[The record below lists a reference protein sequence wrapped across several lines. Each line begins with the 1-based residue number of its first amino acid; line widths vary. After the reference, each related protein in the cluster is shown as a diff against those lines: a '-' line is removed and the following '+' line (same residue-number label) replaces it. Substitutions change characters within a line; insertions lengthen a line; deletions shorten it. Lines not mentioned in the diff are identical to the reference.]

1 MEHYE
6 PPQPRLV
13 LLYRAEI
20 EVAPPQQLGLTPAGE
35 RRIYPILGGRFD
47 GERLSGRIL
56 AGGADWQIVREE
68 APNGAEVRIEM
79 RVEARFTMETRD
91 GALIYVQNQGIR
103 RAAPEQV
110 RRMMAGEAVDP
121 ATYYFRMTPRF
132 ETGDARYAWL
142 NGTIAVA
149 SGMRRP
155 ASVVYD
161 VYAVE

>member
-1 MEHYE
+1 MKPYE

-13 LLYRAEI
+13 HIYRADI
-20 EVAPPQQLGLTPAGE
+20 TVAPPQLIGLTPAGE

-56 AGGADWQIVREE
+56 AGGADWQLVRE
-68 APNGAEVRIEM
+68 AAGQVEM

-103 RAAPEQV
+103 RATPEQV
-110 RRMMAGEAVDP
+110 GRMMGGEAVDP

-132 ETGDARYAWL
+132 ETGDARYDWL
-142 NGTIAVA
+142 NGVIAVA
-149 SGMRRP
+149 SGMRSPER
-155 ASVVYD
+155 VVYD